1 MMTPIEQGRIEPA
14 ELRNRL
20 SGSDE
25 IALLDVRE
33 EGQYGQGHP
42 LLAVNV
48 PYSRLE
54 LQITA
59 VVPRRATPVVLIDA
73 SDGVAERAVKRLQLL
88 GYTDIQILN
97 GGAAGWQ
104 RAGYHLFEGQNVP
117 SKALSEVVEHAFH
130 TPCVTPGEL
139 NGLLTAQADL
149 VLLDCRTEEEFDR
162 FHVPSAISCPGAEL
176 VWRFKDLVPSPDSL
190 VVISCAGR
198 TRGILG
204 AQSLINAGVPNRV
217 VHLKGGTQGWVL
229 ASLPLA
235 SGGAA
240 FGVTVST
247 DAAEAAQERARSV
260 ATRFGVQM
268 IDHATLTAWHQD
280 PSRTTY
286 LFDVRG
292 PDEYAAGHLPGAISA
307 PGVQL
312 VQRLDRWVGTRNA
325 RLVVVDHGLV
335 RAIMTAHW
343 LKQMG
348 WQVSVMDSPV
358 GPGLPTI
365 GAPPLPNARE
375 IDAREAVAWLAQ
387 SAKAISVDLSAD
399 YRRSHA
405 EGAIWVNRARL
416 DRLRSEVLNAS
427 RIVVFS
433 EDGQLARLAAQD
445 LAEISKA
452 EVAVVRGGLSAWR
465 DLGLPLA
472 SSPEE
477 PPDSERIDT
486 LFWNQDRTN
495 GNLAHSRAYLAW
507 EEDLPRQIDVDGA
520 SGFRLM
526 PEAVA

>member
-1 MMTPIEQGRIEPA
+1 MTPIGQLHIEPS

-20 SGSDE
+20 AGDNE

-33 EGQYGQGHP
+33 EGQYGEGHL

-54 LQITA
+54 LQITT
-59 VVPRRATPVVLIDA
+59 VVPRRATPIILIDA
-73 SDGVAERAVKRLQLL
+73 CDGVAERAARRLQSL
-88 GYTDIQILN
+88 GYANIQILN

-117 SKALSEVVEHAFH
+117 SKAFSEVVEHAFH
-130 TPCVTPGEL
+130 TPCVTPEEL
-139 NGLLTAQADL
+139 NGLLAAQADL

-176 VWRFKDLVPSPDSL
+176 VWRFRDLVPSPTTL
-190 VVISCAGR
+190 VVVSCAGR

-204 AQSLINAGVPNRV
+204 AQSLINAGIPNRV
-217 VHLKGGTQGWVL
+217 LHLKGGTQGWVL
-229 ASLPLA
+229 AGLPLA

-247 DAAEAAQERARSV
+247 DAAEVARERARSV
-260 ATRFGVQM
+260 ATRFGVSV
-268 IDHATLTAWHQD
+268 IDHDTLTNWHQD

-292 PDEYAAGHLPGAISA
+292 PDEYAAGHLLGAVSA

-312 VQRLDRWVGTRNA
+312 VQRLDRWVGTRNS
-325 RLVVVDHGLV
+325 RLVVVDQGLV

-348 WQVSVMDSPV
+348 WQVSVLDSYV
-358 GPGLPTI
+358 GPGLPEVDAPQLPDVREI
-365 GAPPLPNARE
+365 GAQ
-375 IDAREAVAWLAQ
+375 EAADWLTQ
-387 SAKAISVDLSAD
+387 SAVAISVDLSSD

-405 EGAIWVNRARL
+405 EGSIWVNRARL
-416 DRLRSEVLNAS
+416 DRMPSEILDAS
-427 RIVVFS
+427 KIVVFS
-433 EDGQLARLAAQD
+433 EDGQLACLAAQD

-465 DLGLPLA
+465 DLGFPLA
-472 SSPEE
+472 SSPSE
-477 PPDSERIDT
+477 PPDSKRIDN

-495 GNLAHSRAYLAW
+495 GNLTHSRAYLAW
-507 EEDLPRQIDVDGA
+507 EEDLPRQIEVDGA

-526 PEAVA
+526 PEAIA

>member
-1 MMTPIEQGRIEPA
+1 MMTSIETLRIQPS

-20 SGSDE
+20 AGSDE

-33 EGQYGQGHP
+33 EGEYGEGHP

-54 LQITA
+54 LLITA
-59 VVPRRATPVVLIDA
+59 VVPRRATPIVLIDGC
-73 SDGVAERAVKRLQLL
+73 DGVAERATRRLRLL
-88 GYTDIQILN
+88 GYSDVRILG
-97 GGAAGWQ
+97 GGAAGWE
-104 RAGYHLFEGQNVP
+104 RAGYHSFEGQNVP

-130 TPCVTPGEL
+130 TPCVTPEEL
-139 NGLLTAQADL
+139 SGLLAARADV

-190 VVISCAGR
+190 VVVSCAGR

-204 AQSLINAGVPNRV
+204 AQSLINAGIPNRV

-229 ASLPLA
+229 AGLPLA
-235 SGGAA
+235 SGGAEY
-240 FGVTVST
+240 GVTVS
-247 DAAEAAQERARSV
+247 AEAAETAIERAKGV
-260 ATRFGVQM
+260 AIRFGVLM
-268 IDHATLTAWHQD
+268 IDHATLTAWHRD
-280 PSRTTY
+280 PSKTTY

-292 PDEYAAGHLPGAISA
+292 PAEYAAGHLQGAISA

-325 RLVVVDHGLV
+325 RLVVVDQGLV

-348 WQVSVMDSPV
+348 WHVSVLDGPV
-358 GPGLPTI
+358 GPGLPTTD
-365 GAPPLPNARE
+365 APRLPDVRE
-375 IDAREAVAWLAQ
+375 INASEAAAWLAQ

-399 YRRSHA
+399 HRRSHA

-416 DRLRSEVLNAS
+416 DRMPADVLNAS

-445 LAEISKA
+445 LAEISKE
-452 EVAVVRGGLSAWR
+452 EVVVVRGGLSAWR
-465 DLGLPLA
+465 DAGLPLA
-472 SSPEE
+472 SSPGQ
-477 PPDSERIDT
+477 PPDNERIDN
-486 LFWNQDRTN
+486 LFWNQDRVN
-495 GNLAHSRAYLAW
+495 GNLEHSRAYLAW
-507 EEDLPRQIDVDGA
+507 EEDLPRQIEVDGA

-526 PEAVA
+526 PEAVT

>member
-1 MMTPIEQGRIEPA
+1 MTPIEHPRIEPS

-20 SGSDE
+20 AGSDE

-33 EGQYGQGHP
+33 EGQYGEGHP
-42 LLAVNV
+42 LLAVNL

-59 VVPRRATPVVLIDA
+59 VVPRRATPVILIDA
-73 SDGVAERAVKRLQLL
+73 CDGVAERAARRLRLL
-88 GYTDIQILN
+88 GYTDVQILA
-97 GGAAGWQ
+97 GGAAGWE

-130 TPCVTPGEL
+130 TPCVTPEEL
-139 NGLLTAQADL
+139 NGLLAARADL

-176 VWRFKDLVPSPDSL
+176 VWRFKDLVPSPGSL

-229 ASLPLA
+229 AGLPLA
-235 SGGAA
+235 AGGAEIA
-240 FGVTVST
+240 VTVST
-247 DAAEAAQERARSV
+247 DAAETARERARRV
-260 ATRFGVQM
+260 ATRFGVSM
-268 IDHATLTAWHQD
+268 IDHATLTAWHRD
-280 PSRTTY
+280 PARTTY

-325 RLVVVDHGLV
+325 RVVVVDQGLV

-348 WQVSVMDSPV
+348 WMVSVLDSPV
-358 GPGLPTI
+358 GPGLPEMD
-365 GAPPLPNARE
+365 APRLPDARE
-375 IDAREAVAWLAQ
+375 IDAREAAAWLAQ
-387 SAKAISVDLSAD
+387 SAAAISVDLSAD

-405 EGAIWVNRARL
+405 EGAIWVSRARL
-416 DRLRSEVLNAS
+416 GRMPSRILHAS
-427 RIVVFS
+427 KIVVFS
-433 EDGQLARLAAQD
+433 EDGQLARLVAQD

-465 DLGLPLA
+465 DSGLPLA
-472 SSPEE
+472 SSPGD
-477 PPDSERIDT
+477 PPDGERIDN

-507 EEDLPRQIDVDGA
+507 EEDLPRQIEVDGA

-526 PEAVA
+526 PEAAA